1 MAVLLYF
8 LFYKTTRIT
17 KSTMFMSRYNSHSWT
32 QYSML
37 LKLYRLINSVFKQGD
52 NKQCAKTHVFKNFSK
67 QLYCLYLLLTVRIW
81 GRFYIYFKRAICL
94 CHVDKT
100 GASEL
105 AEYHMTANFRQ
116 LVKKTGRSYFM
127 IIRNI
132 PLEANEFRPKLLLI
146 ILRRKQQ

>member
-1 MAVLLYF
+1 
-8 LFYKTTRIT
+8 
-17 KSTMFMSRYNSHSWT
+17 
-32 QYSML
+32 
-37 LKLYRLINSVFKQGD
+37 
-52 NKQCAKTHVFKNFSK
+52 
-67 QLYCLYLLLTVRIW
+67 
-81 GRFYIYFKRAICL
+81 L

-116 LVKKTGRSYFM
+116 LVKKTGISYFM